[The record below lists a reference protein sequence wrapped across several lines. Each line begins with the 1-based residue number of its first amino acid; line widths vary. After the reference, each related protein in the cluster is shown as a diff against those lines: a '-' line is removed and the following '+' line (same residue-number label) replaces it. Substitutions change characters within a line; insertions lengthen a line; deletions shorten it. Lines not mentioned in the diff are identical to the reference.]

1 MATVESSP
9 EHASEQIPEH
19 DSGQHPTPPAAAPS
33 ISRRVFGAGIV
44 GTAALVPLSRS
55 AFASGA
61 GASGERW
68 TERAERTYA
77 ALRAYFATDHGLY
90 REQYPVAADDR
101 AYSFEW
107 PFSQAHVAALDLTGM
122 AGVGRRF
129 RGALAAHRRAQQL
142 YWDSAGS
149 TGLPGFAS
157 YVTPPYGDGGDFFY
171 DDNEWVALADLQHHS
186 MYGDRTSLREAS
198 RLFDLV
204 VSGWDDD
211 RSHAAPGGVFWT
223 QAPWSQDRNTVS
235 NMPGAQVGLRLHE
248 LTGRRSYLSWSLRMY
263 EWTNRHLQ
271 RPDGL
276 YHDHLDLEGTVE
288 KTIWSYNQGVPV
300 SVNALLYSITR
311 RRRYLDEAVRI
322 ADAATAFYN
331 EVDGAGLPLDRQPPF
346 FNSIFFKNL
355 LRLESL
361 TGGRSRQRAMADYAE
376 RMWDTKRDPKTGL
389 FHFGEDAEVAGRTQM
404 IEQAA
409 MVQIF
414 AVLAWPRVR
423 HRLLY

>member
-1 MATVESSP
+1 MPTIDHSP
-9 EHASEQIPEH
+9 EPHA
-19 DSGQHPTPPAAAPS
+19 TPAPGPVPS
-33 ISRRVFGAGIV
+33 VSRRVFGAGIV
-44 GTAALVPLSRS
+44 GTAALIPLGRS
-55 AFASGA
+55 AQASGNE
-61 GASGERW
+61 GSTGRW
-68 TERAERTYA
+68 TRRAERTYA
-77 ALRAYFATDHGLY
+77 ALRTYFATKHGLY

-122 AGVGRRF
+122 AGSGRRY
-129 RGALAAHRRAQQL
+129 REALAGHRRAQQH
-142 YWDSAGS
+142 YWDAAGS

-171 DDNEWVALADLQHHS
+171 DDNEWVALADLQHHA
-186 MYGDRTSLREAS
+186 MYGDKASVREAS
-198 RLFDLV
+198 TLFELV

-211 RSHAAPGGVFWT
+211 QSHAAPGGVFWT
-223 QAPWSQDRNTVS
+223 QAPWSSDRNTVS
-235 NMPGAQVGLRLHE
+235 NMPGAQVGLRLHQ
-248 LTGRRSYLSWSLRMY
+248 LTGRRSYLDWSLRMY
-263 EWTNRHLQ
+263 EWTNSHLQ

-276 YHDHLDLEGTVE
+276 FHDHLDLQGTVE

-300 SVNALLYSITR
+300 SVNALLYAITR

-322 ADAATAFYN
+322 ADAAQSFYA
-331 EVDGAGLPLDRQPPF
+331 EADGAQTRLDGQPPF

-355 LRLESL
+355 LRLESI
-361 TGGRSRQRAMADYAE
+361 TGGRSRQRAMEDYAD
-376 RMWDTKRDPKTGL
+376 RMWETKRDPDTGL
-389 FHFGEDAEVAGRTQM
+389 FDFGADAEVAGRTQM

-414 AVLAWPRVR
+414 AVLAWPRGR